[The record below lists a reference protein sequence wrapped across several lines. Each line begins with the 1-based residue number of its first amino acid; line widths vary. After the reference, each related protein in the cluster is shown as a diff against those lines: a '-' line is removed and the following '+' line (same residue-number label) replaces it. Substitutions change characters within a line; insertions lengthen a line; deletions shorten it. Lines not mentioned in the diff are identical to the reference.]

1 MTFRKYYTDEEFIK
15 AVANNQ
21 SIAGVLRDLNLAP
34 VGGNYSTV
42 NKKIDKFNLDT
53 SHFTGQLWNK
63 DKFLKKYD
71 EYKSKDFLRNRL
83 IVDFGRKCQK
93 CGAETWLG
101 EPINLEIHHIDGNN
115 MNNRIENLN
124 LLCPNCHSYTP
135 NWRSSN
141 MGKNK

>member
-135 NWRSSN
+135 NWRGSN